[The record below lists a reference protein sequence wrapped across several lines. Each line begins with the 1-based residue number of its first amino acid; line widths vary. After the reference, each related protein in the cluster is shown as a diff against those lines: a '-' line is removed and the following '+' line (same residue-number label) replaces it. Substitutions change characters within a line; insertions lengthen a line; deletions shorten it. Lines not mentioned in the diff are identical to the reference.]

1 MDKHEWATDTIFNIE
16 PSRSPFLPLDFK
28 KMKKKEI
35 VAHFEGKLKSLK
47 ERHVEEA
54 TKAKT
59 IERFLMRKLQSCWS
73 PD

>member
-1 MDKHEWATDTIFNIE
+1 MDKHEWATDTIFTIE

-35 VAHFEGKLKSLK
+35 VAHFEAKLKSRD
-47 ERHVEEA
+47 EQHAVAA

-59 IERFLMRKLQSCWS
+59 IESFLLQTLYSNWR
-73 PD
+73 DG